1 MQHNFDKEIE
11 LFMTFDILGDTLR
24 TGPLLWYIDRKIL
37 EDIKDHAMD
46 LIFIFERLEKH
57 FPIKLD
63 KDKVLNYCIYHDLP
77 EALTGDIT
85 KFQGVSSEERKR
97 VTDLAEKYLIEKF
110 KDIIDFKTIF
120 HNYNN
125 RIDIEAKIVHMI
137 DKVHSSTTFIK
148 YQSEKPVNMND
159 SRIIKDLR
167 NNPFVVE
174 KINEGKD
181 LADTF
186 FEFHLMAVNITDEEC
201 EKYHITRSEADTIV
215 DTIKSFATTMYNQKI
230 NNTLLNFDKDFPEA
244 TLKYNSK
251 YNKDNY
257 HKLVRDNIPNII
269 EANGEEP
276 IYHTLNDE
284 EYWDAL
290 LKKDTEELEE
300 VKEAESKDEILKEL
314 GDKLEIL
321 RAMAEYL
328 GFTLEDVIKQ
338 ADKKRQ
344 TNGGFQKRLFLETV
358 KKDY

>member
-1 MQHNFDKEIE
+1 MQYNVDKEIE

-97 VTDLAEKYLIEKF
+97 VTDLAEKYLIKKF

-125 RIDIEAKIVHMI
+125 RIDIESKIIHMI
-137 DKVHSSTTFIK
+137 DKVHSSTTLIK
-148 YQSEKPVNMND
+148 YQSEKTVNMND

-181 LADTF
+181 LADIF
-186 FEFHLMAVNITDEEC
+186 FEFHLKAVNITDEEC
-201 EKYHITRSEADTIV
+201 EKYHITRSEAGTIV
-215 DTIKSFATTMYNQKI
+215 DAIKSFATTM
-230 NNTLLNFDKDFPEA
+230 
-244 TLKYNSK
+244 
-251 YNKDNY
+251 
-257 HKLVRDNIPNII
+257 
-269 EANGEEP
+269 
-276 IYHTLNDE
+276 
-284 EYWDAL
+284 
-290 LKKDTEELEE
+290 
-300 VKEAESKDEILKEL
+300 
-314 GDKLEIL
+314 
-321 RAMAEYL
+321 
-328 GFTLEDVIKQ
+328 
-338 ADKKRQ
+338 
-344 TNGGFQKRLFLETV
+344 
-358 KKDY
+358 